1 MEAEFIIFPGY
12 DVDFLNIGNSD
23 SRGLDFFLQKSTG
36 KHTAW
41 VSYSLSKVEHTFT
54 SLNDGNPYPASHD
67 QLHEINVVN
76 TVRLGHWDLA
86 GTWIYGSGRP
96 FTMPDEEDPQK
107 LFDRENVN
115 QHRLPSYHRLDL
127 TAKYNFNL
135 GSMSGDL
142 GVSILNVYNR
152 KNVKLRRFA
161 ALDQTTNAPDSAPLV
176 IALDQQLL
184 GITPNLFL
192 NLRF

>member
-1 MEAEFIIFPGY
+1 M
-12 DVDFLNIGNSD
+12 
-23 SRGLDFFLQKSTG
+23 
-36 KHTAW
+36 
-41 VSYSLSKVEHTFT
+41 SYSLSEVENTFNT
-54 SLNDGNPYPASHD
+54 LNQGNPYPASHD
-67 QLHEINVVN
+67 QRHEINLVN
-76 TVRLGHWDLA
+76 TVKLGRWDLA

-96 FTMPDEEDPQK
+96 FTMPDEENPLDN

-135 GSMSGDL
+135 GFMSGDL

-161 ALDQTTNAPDSAPLV
+161 VLDQPVDASDSIPEVSALDL
-176 IALDQQLL
+176 QLL
-184 GITPNLFL
+184 GITPNIFF